1 MASIY
6 VVSIFEHYSGVL
18 YKVQVFACSENSL
31 HNIKKWLFDEY
42 FDSGYDEWIK
52 SRKRILSAMKSPQ
65 SALHEMTM
73 DELMN
78 DNYEI
83 GGGYLEIEKQTLL

>member
-1 MASIY
+1 MTSVY
-6 VVSIFEHYSGVL
+6 VVSIFEHSSGVL
-18 YKVQVFACSENSL
+18 YKSQVFACSESSL

-65 SALHEMTM
+65 AELHGMTM
-73 DELMN
+73 QELM
-78 DNYEI
+78 DAKYDI
-83 GGGYLEIEKQTLL
+83 GGGYLGIEKQTLL